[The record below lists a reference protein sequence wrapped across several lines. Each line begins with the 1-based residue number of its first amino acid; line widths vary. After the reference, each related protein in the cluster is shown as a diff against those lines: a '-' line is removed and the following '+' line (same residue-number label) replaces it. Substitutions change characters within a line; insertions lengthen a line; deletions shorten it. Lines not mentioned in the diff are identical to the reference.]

1 MNIYKIKNENRINCK
16 GIVELPEKGTYRA
29 LLYRN
34 WSPLQLFD
42 NLHLVEERYLLA
54 PMIAFLSPTSS
65 GSIPYVELTF
75 SITCKVF
82 FFGME
87 GLLYTHCCFRFQ
99 LSNTTETTC
108 NKEARTKEKEKYSSM
123 EERDERKKMVEGERR
138 EDECI
143 N

>member
-1 MNIYKIKNENRINCK
+1 MNIYKIKNENRINSK

-82 FFGME
+82 FLE
-87 GLLYTHCCFRFQ
+87 WKACCILTVAFV
-99 LSNTTETTC
+99 SNYQTPPRPPAIRKHEQ
-108 NKEARTKEKEKYSSM
+108 R
-123 EERDERKKMVEGERR
+123 RKKNIHLWRREMRQNPVEGERR
-138 EDECI
+138 ECGCI
-143 N
+143 D